1 MSYATARRRDTNA
14 DLNRL
19 YPEDRAVHEWYRF
32 VLSFPPH
39 LVREYI
45 ERFQV
50 GPRGQVLDPFC
61 GTGTV
66 AVECKKL
73 GVAAVGIEANP
84 VAHLASSVKTD
95 WSPDPDELIDHA
107 RHVAAD
113 AYRRL
118 ADQGI
123 EDNPAFSAEGPG
135 AEALRCL
142 DAEQQGLLLSDS
154 ISSLPLHKVLVL
166 LDCLNLRSN
175 ESLGRHEKLALAKSV
190 VYSSSNLH
198 FGPEVGIGVIRSDA
212 PVIDPWLAGV
222 RAMSEDLRSL
232 DDSQDVPVRIIRGD
246 SRQASASIE
255 PASIDAVITSPPYPN
270 EKDYTRTTRLESV
283 LLGYIRTKADLRA
296 LKKGMLRSNTRG
308 VYQADDD
315 DRWVVGQSEVQRLAL
330 EIERRRIDLG
340 KTSGFE
346 RMYARVTKL
355 YFGGMARHLAELRTL
370 LRPGAHLAYV
380 VGDQASY
387 LRVMI
392 RTGQILAD
400 IADSLG
406 YEVESID
413 LFRTRLATAT
423 REQLREEVVVLR
435 WPGSEK
441 LGAGDL
447 VPVDLEAYRLRPRR
461 DDRE

>member
-1 MSYATARRRDTNA
+1 MSYATARRRDANA

-84 VAHLASSVKTD
+84 MAHFASSVKTD

-255 PASIDAVITSPPYPN
+255 PASIDSVITSPPYPN